1 MGTSTQYGILTE
13 NSVRALFENIN
24 ARPRCS
30 ECRSARIEFQE
41 RDKKRGEDGQEHFG
55 IIIPGFSSVE
65 VSPLEIMI
73 IADSIG
79 GGRSGDF
86 REETSVPLQEA
97 VHYLGDYY
105 LNQKISRFH
114 QYEMRKLFNWLATDF
129 KKNWIFTDLIK
140 CFVRAD
146 EIRGKTRKTNME
158 MAIQHCSKYLDDQI
172 KELKPRVILI
182 LGKRIAKHYCNLNSK
197 EVKQLAHGQLRE
209 SSTGGKDFKFI
220 YSVFP
225 SMRTADIW
233 VRDIDTRGDDPW
245 RPVKKALIDCLSNRR

>member
-1 MGTSTQYGILTE
+1 METSTQYGILTE
-13 NSVRALFENIN
+13 KSVRGLFETIN
-24 ARPRCS
+24 TRPQCN
-30 ECRSARIEFQE
+30 ECRLARKDFQE
-41 RDKKRGEDGQEHFG
+41 RDKKTGEDGQKHLG
-55 IIIPGFSSVE
+55 IIIPGFSSMQVL
-65 VSPLEIMI
+65 PLDIMI

-86 REETSVPLQEA
+86 REETSVPLEEA

-114 QYEMRKLFNWLATDF
+114 QHEMRRLFNWLTTDF

-146 EIRGKTRKTNME
+146 QIGGKERKTNME
-158 MAIQHCSKYLDDQI
+158 IAIYHCSKYVDNQI
-172 KELKPRVILI
+172 EKLKPRIILI
-182 LGKRIAKHYCNLNSK
+182 LGKRIAKHYCNLNGK
-197 EVKQLAHGQLRE
+197 QVRQLAHGQLHRF
-209 SSTGGKDFKFI
+209 SMRGRDFDFI

-233 VRDIDTRGDDPW
+233 VKDIDTQGDDPW
-245 RPVKKALIDCLSNRR
+245 RPVKKTLIDYLSNRA